1 MIAQILCEH
10 FNIIEGLLSRIANKS
25 KGSEDIVLQY
35 PRNASEMLVA
45 PNTKIVPVRRRIN
58 KRLIAVTVSVP
69 KNGIINIINNG
80 ETVLFFSDES
90 GTLPL
95 ENGIDIN
102 DLVIE
107 IINAEPSEA
116 ARFNY
121 RLVFSE

>member
-1 MIAQILCEH
+1 MIANILCEH
-10 FNIIEGLLSRIANKS
+10 FKIIENLLSRIANVS
-25 KGSEDIVLQY
+25 KGAEDIVLQY

-45 PNTKIVPVRRRIN
+45 PNTKITPVRRRIN

-69 KNGIINIINNG
+69 QNGIINIINNG

-107 IINAEPSEA
+107 ILNAEPTEA

>member
-1 MIAQILCEH
+1 MIANILCEH
-10 FNIIEGLLSRIANKS
+10 FKIIENLLSRIANVS
-25 KGSEDIVLQY
+25 KGAEDIVLQY

-45 PNTKIVPVRRRIN
+45 PNTKITPVRRRIN

-69 KNGIINIINNG
+69 QNGIINIINNG

-107 IINAEPSEA
+107 IINAEPTEA